1 MSKKI
6 LFMGTPDYATEIFK
20 ELLNS
25 KYEIIGLFTQ
35 PDKPVGRKQILTP
48 PSIKQ
53 YCIDENINIPVFQP
67 QKLRNNEEVT
77 KQIKELNPDFIIVAA
92 YGQILPKDILDIAP
106 CINLHASLLPKYRG
120 ASPIQE
126 SLLNNDI
133 YTGVTSMLMEEGLDS
148 GDILGLQYLKI
159 TATMEVSAAFDK
171 LSQIAAKLTI
181 ATLDNFENIR
191 PIKQNESEVSFCKKI
206 KKEDGLV
213 DFFDAKKLYLKYKAY
228 SYWPGIFLESELKL
242 KDIELNDE
250 ISINNQG
257 QILEIKNDF
266 IVIGCKKG
274 SLRIKTLQAPS
285 KKAKYN
291 LIHLNIIAIALGCSI
306 KDFIPDKPIP
316 EKKYDI
322 KEIKSKKS
330 NIF

>member
-1 MSKKI
+1 
-6 LFMGTPDYATEIFK
+6 MGTPDYATTIFI
-20 ELLNS
+20 ELLKS
-25 KYEIIGLFTQ
+25 KYEIVGLFTQ

-48 PSIKQ
+48 PHIKQ
-53 YCIDENINIPVFQP
+53 YCIDENIEVPIFQP
-67 QKLRNNEEVT
+67 LKLKNNQEAKEEIQKL
-77 KQIKELNPDFIIVAA
+77 KPDFILVAA

-285 KKAKYN
+285 KKAIN
-291 LIHLNIIAIALGCSI
+291 SI
-306 KDFIPDKPIP
+306 DFIRGQRL
-316 EKKYDI
+316 
-322 KEIKSKKS
+322 EIDS
-330 NIF
+330 ILI

>member
-1 MSKKI
+1 MSKEI

-285 KKAKYN
+285 KKAIN
-291 LIHLNIIAIALGCSI
+291 SI
-306 KDFIPDKPIP
+306 DFIRGQRL
-316 EKKYDI
+316 
-322 KEIKSKKS
+322 EIDS
-330 NIF
+330 ILI